1 MLLGEGLFAG
11 YGKRQVLFDVSV
23 EVRPREIVAVFGHN
37 GAGKTTLLKV
47 LFGMVRSRQGRVVF
61 AGTDVTRQGT
71 VDSVKSGMSLTLAER
86 PVFRELTV
94 RENLELGGFALR
106 RNEAERRGR
115 ATSILEMFPILA
127 ERSGQRAGTLSGGQQ
142 RMLAL
147 GMALMAEPKVM
158 LLDEPSLGLAPVLV
172 QEFLRNV
179 RKLVDENGTSVL
191 LVEQNV
197 GSALRVA
204 DRAYFLRAGRIILEE
219 TAEQALARGRSV
231 GFLLGDRDGE
241 QLSPWLGCWCR
252 VESPFAIDAVAASG
266 FDWLCLDLQHGLAGY
281 SDVVALAQRLA
292 VTATEFYIRVPWND
306 PSAIMKSLDAGVHG
320 VIVPMVENASEVERA
335 VSAVRYP
342 PLGTRSSA
350 GLGRGGADPKL
361 ATRPSSAE

>member
-1 MLLGEGLFAG
+1 MLVGDGLFAG

-23 EVRPREIVAVFGHN
+23 EVRPKEIVAVFGHN

-71 VDSVKSGMSLTLAER
+71 VDSVKAGMSLTLAEH
-86 PVFRELTV
+86 PVFRDLTV

-106 RNEAERRGR
+106 RNDTERRQR
-115 ATSILEMFPILA
+115 AGAILEMFPILG
-127 ERSGQRAGTLSGGQQ
+127 ERSRQRAGTLSGGQQ

-147 GMALMAEPKVM
+147 GMALMTEPKVM

-172 QEFLRNV
+172 QEFLRSV
-179 RKLVDENGTSVL
+179 RTLVDESDTAVL

-219 TAEQALARGRSV
+219 SAAQAMARG
-231 GFLLGDRDGE
+231 
-241 QLSPWLGCWCR
+241 QWW
-252 VESPFAIDAVAASG
+252 
-266 FDWLCLDLQHGLAGY
+266 DL
-281 SDVVALAQRLA
+281 
-292 VTATEFYIRVPWND
+292 F
-306 PSAIMKSLDAGVHG
+306 
-320 VIVPMVENASEVERA
+320 
-335 VSAVRYP
+335 
-342 PLGTRSSA
+342 
-350 GLGRGGADPKL
+350 
-361 ATRPSSAE
+361 

>member
-1 MLLGEGLFAG
+1 MLVGVGLFAG

-23 EVRPREIVAVFGHN
+23 EVRPKEIVAVFGHN

-47 LFGMVRSRQGRVVF
+47 LFGMVRLRQGRVVF
-61 AGTDVTRQGT
+61 AGADVTRQGT
-71 VDSVKSGMSLTLAER
+71 VDSVKGGMSLTLAER
-86 PVFRELTV
+86 PLLRGLTV

-106 RNEAERRGR
+106 RNDAQRRER
-115 ATSILEMFPILA
+115 AASMLEMFPILG

-179 RKLVDENGTSVL
+179 RTLVDENGTSVL

-204 DRAYFLRAGRIILEE
+204 YRAYFLRAGRIILEE
-219 TAEQALARGRSV
+219 TAEQAMARG
-231 GFLLGDRDGE
+231 
-241 QLSPWLGCWCR
+241 QWW
-252 VESPFAIDAVAASG
+252 
-266 FDWLCLDLQHGLAGY
+266 DL
-281 SDVVALAQRLA
+281 
-292 VTATEFYIRVPWND
+292 F
-306 PSAIMKSLDAGVHG
+306 
-320 VIVPMVENASEVERA
+320 
-335 VSAVRYP
+335 
-342 PLGTRSSA
+342 
-350 GLGRGGADPKL
+350 
-361 ATRPSSAE
+361 